1 MIRIIL
7 VPARGDK
14 GDMASFTAAL
24 AVARN
29 FRAHIDVLHVRMDP
43 VEAAVSLTSDTAGG
57 TVVQGLIDQLERDSS
72 EREANAKRNFDEF
85 CMRKRVTLL
94 DVPGGGKQ
102 AVSAQWHVETG
113 DETRWIAAYGVTA
126 DLIVA
131 SRGAE
136 DAATGR
142 LVLDRLEADAAS
154 RACALGG
161 DAVSRPGEGDCGDDC
176 QRAGQ
181 SR

>member
-14 GDMASFTAAL
+14 GDMASFPAAL

-142 LVLDRLEADAAS
+142 LRLEA
-154 RACALGG
+154 ALLDTGKPVFG
-161 DAVSRPGEGDCGDDC
+161 PSTGTPSSLKNAT
-176 QRAGQ
+176 
-181 SR
+181 